1 MDKFI
6 TLPEKDKKV
15 AFQEAANRR
24 GILPIIIE
32 KDFWVCW
39 ALKQLF
45 SHAELAPNLTF
56 KGGTSLSKAYN
67 LIERFSEDI
76 DLTISKDAPYIING
90 SNPMEAGISGK
101 ERQRRIDAL
110 KVNAKLFVS
119 EVVLPTL
126 QQSFV
131 NILPTSSN
139 WELILDPDDRDEQ
152 TILFHY
158 PKLMAGSDT
167 EAGRDYYIK
176 PVVRLEFGAR
186 GDIEP
191 SEDMHIIP
199 YVAEDFPQLFSNP
212 YFNVHVLALQ
222 RTFWEKATILHS
234 IYHGAKMK
242 AGMSRHYYD
251 MFTMAQKGVAD
262 TALQHKELL
271 DMVVQNK
278 SLMFADNKASYGTA
292 VIGALHLIPKNDIK
306 ATLKKDYADMQEM
319 FMGEA
324 PDFEAMMSGLSALE
338 QRINKAK

>member
-6 TLPEKDKKV
+6 TLTEEDKKA

-24 GILPIIIE
+24 SILPIIIE

-39 ALKQLF
+39 VLKQLF

-152 TILFHY
+152 TI
-158 PKLMAGSDT
+158 
-167 EAGRDYYIK
+167 
-176 PVVRLEFGAR
+176 
-186 GDIEP
+186 
-191 SEDMHIIP
+191 
-199 YVAEDFPQLFSNP
+199 FPLP
-212 YFNVHVLALQ
+212 
-222 RTFWEKATILHS
+222 
-234 IYHGAKMK
+234 
-242 AGMSRHYYD
+242 
-251 MFTMAQKGVAD
+251 
-262 TALQHKELL
+262 
-271 DMVVQNK
+271 
-278 SLMFADNKASYGTA
+278 
-292 VIGALHLIPKNDIK
+292 
-306 ATLKKDYADMQEM
+306 
-319 FMGEA
+319 
-324 PDFEAMMSGLSALE
+324 
-338 QRINKAK
+338 